1 MRLLFHVSSGL
12 CQLLEGL
19 CLLLSY
25 APLFSYG
32 DELPHHNKATYGE
45 CRQQKDRA
53 NCLSQAICCHYIA
66 YYHYEEPYQQA
77 IRVKLKPTEQVISQ
91 VLLLPPLMAFSY
103 ITRTTAYL

>member
-25 APLFSYG
+25 APLFSYCY
-32 DELPHHNKATYGE
+32 ELPHHNKAKYCEG
-45 CRQQKDRA
+45 RQQKDRA
-53 NCLSQAICCHYIA
+53 NCLLQAICCHYIA

-77 IRVKLKPTEQVISQ
+77 IRDKLKTTEQVISQ
-91 VLLLPPLMAFSY
+91 VLLWTPLLASSSL
-103 ITRTTAYL
+103 TRTTASI